1 VSQQAA
7 GTNPQAASAPRARPS
22 RFAGP
27 QTSWGRRRERLGWLL
42 VLPSVLVVAVVALY
56 PLLRTFQLS
65 FTNQRLSSTRA
76 VRFVGLEN
84 YTFLLSDSTFLRS
97 ISNTVLFSLSSVCFE
112 TILGLVIALV
122 IHSNFKGRGLLRT
135 AMLIPWAI
143 PTAVSSQMWAWMYN
157 DVYGVVNDI
166 LVTRL
171 HLLNDKVAWLASPS
185 LALPAIVSVD
195 VWKTTPF
202 MALLI
207 LAGLQVIPEDIYE
220 AATVDG
226 ASRWQQFWTMTMP
239 LLRPALLVALI
250 FRSLDALRVFD
261 IIYIMKGTATETVSM
276 AVLARQTMI
285 DLGQIGAGSALS
297 VIIFLI
303 LAVFVVA
310 YTRFMKVE
318 EA

>member
-1 VSQQAA
+1 
-7 GTNPQAASAPRARPS
+7 
-22 RFAGP
+22 
-27 QTSWGRRRERLGWLL
+27 
-42 VLPSVLVVAVVALY
+42 
-56 PLLRTFQLS
+56 
-65 FTNQRLSSTRA
+65 
-76 VRFVGLEN
+76 
-84 YTFLLSDSTFLRS
+84 
-97 ISNTVLFSLSSVCFE
+97 
-112 TILGLVIALV
+112 
-122 IHSNFKGRGLLRT
+122 
-135 AMLIPWAI
+135 
-143 PTAVSSQMWAWMYN
+143 
-157 DVYGVVNDI
+157 
-166 LVTRL
+166 
-171 HLLNDKVAWLASPS
+171 
-185 LALPAIVSVD
+185 
-195 VWKTTPF
+195 